1 MSSSDGRRQR
11 RSKVLVVDDSD
22 LMRDLLREIIED
34 TDDFRVVG
42 EARTG
47 LEAIRLVHNLNPDI
61 ITLDIEMPDL
71 NGLDTL
77 GYIMSEAP
85 RPVVII
91 SSHTGTIKSTA
102 IRAYDF
108 GALEIVPK
116 PAGDE
121 RRELAILRQ
130 RVLESLTAANSAEL
144 RNLLP
149 AAKVKRRTGRR
160 AEAAHPDAPCAIAIA
175 ASTGGPRALSE
186 IVPRLPAD
194 FPCAVL
200 IVQHMPPTFTEA
212 FAERLDELAELPVR
226 EAVEGEPV
234 FGGVVYIAP
243 GGKHLGLTRR
253 HDVIVFALNDEDP
266 IWGVRPAADVL
277 FRDVA
282 SHFGPCSGGL
292 VLTGMGRDGA
302 DGLRHIQE
310 VGGWTAVQ
318 DEESAVIYGM
328 PRVASAYAIEKLP
341 LAKIADAL
349 TLNGQRVC
357 RRRLP

>member
-1 MSSSDGRRQR
+1 MSSSDGRRPR
-11 RSKVLVVDDSD
+11 RSRVLVVDDSD
-22 LMRDLLREIIED
+22 LMRGLLREIIDD
-34 TDDFRVVG
+34 TDDFRVIG

-47 LEAIRLVHNLNPDI
+47 LEAIRLLHQLNPDI

-71 NGLDTL
+71 NGLETL

-91 SSHTGTIKSTA
+91 SSHTGAITSTA

-116 PAGDE
+116 PAGDH
-121 RRELAILRQ
+121 RREHQVLRE
-130 RVLESLTAANSAEL
+130 RVLQSLSAANSAEL
-144 RNLLP
+144 RNLTP
-149 AAKVKRRTGRR
+149 SAKIAARAGRRT
-160 AEAAHPDAPCAIAIA
+160 EARHPDARCAIAIA
-175 ASTGGPRALSE
+175 ASTGGPRALSA

-194 FPCAVL
+194 FPCALL
-200 IVQHMPPTFTEA
+200 IVQHMPPTFTEP
-212 FAERLDELAELPVR
+212 FAERLDELGELPVH
-226 EAVEGEPV
+226 EAADGEPLL
-234 FGGVVYIAP
+234 GGVVYIAP
-243 GGKHLGLTRR
+243 GGKHLGLSRLGEG
-253 HDVIVFALNDEDP
+253 IVVSLSDSEP
-266 IWGVRPAADVL
+266 VWGVRPAADVL

-282 SHFGPCSGGL
+282 RHFGPCSGGL

-328 PRVASAYAIEKLP
+328 PRAASPYATAH
-341 LAKIADAL
+341 LALEKIADVL
-349 TLNGQRVC
+349 STTSQQVC
-357 RRRLP
+357 RRRAQ